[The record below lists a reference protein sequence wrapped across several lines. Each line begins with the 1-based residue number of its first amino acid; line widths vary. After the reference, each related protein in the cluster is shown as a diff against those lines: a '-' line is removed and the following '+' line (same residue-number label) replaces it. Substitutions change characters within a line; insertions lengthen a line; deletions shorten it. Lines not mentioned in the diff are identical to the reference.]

1 MNNHNQFC
9 VKIVSCKLKTDHD
22 FQEIQLLLLRET
34 KYEPLAEKEEGQ
46 QVK

>member
-9 VKIVSCKLKTDHD
+9 VKIVHVNYKTDHD
-22 FQEIQLLLLRET
+22 FQEIQLLLLCET